1 MPRWDGYSGGGRSAR
16 HQGKAWWR
24 RIPIAPTALVA
35 VGAGALVL
43 VFALAAVVMLL
54 PSYLRNRQQV
64 QEQAVASATP
74 LVAPDAIDG
83 LPRNRSREMS
93 EVDAQ
98 VTRSLRDRGYDNTA
112 VGNYGNG
119 TEGLLISLVRTPVS
133 TDRQRFVRY
142 ELNDQQSRHDGLRL
156 EEVTRGGLI
165 LDCAALPAGGS
176 PLRSFCLWNDGD
188 TAGAAFGYEMGTDR
202 LATLA
207 ASGRAAMTGSGQKR
221 P

>member
-1 MPRWDGYSGGGRSAR
+1 
-16 HQGKAWWR
+16 
-24 RIPIAPTALVA
+24 VA
-35 VGAGALVL
+35 AGAVAIVI
-43 VFALAAVVMLL
+43 VFALAALVMLL

-64 QEQAVASATP
+64 QEQAVARAAP
-74 LVAPDAIDG
+74 LVVPDAIGG
-83 LPRNRSREMS
+83 LPRNRSRETA

-112 VGNYGNG
+112 VGNYDNG
-119 TEGLLISLVRTPVS
+119 SEGLLISLVRTTVS

-142 ELNDQQSRHDGLRL
+142 ELNDQQSRHDGVRL
-156 EEVTRGGLI
+156 EEVTRGGLV
-165 LDCAALPAGGS
+165 LDCADLPADGS

-207 ASGRAAMTGSGQKR
+207 AAGRAAMTGSGR
-221 P
+221 PQP